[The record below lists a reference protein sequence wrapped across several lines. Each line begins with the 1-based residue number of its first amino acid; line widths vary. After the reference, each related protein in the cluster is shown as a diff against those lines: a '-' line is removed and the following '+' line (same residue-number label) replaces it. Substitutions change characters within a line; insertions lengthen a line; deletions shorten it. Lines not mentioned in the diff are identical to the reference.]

1 MSCRRPSQ
9 MTSSP
14 ITLEDFIVQY
24 CAYHS
29 IGTQRVGWRKVQGQR
44 AFFFFFHL
52 DGSYVSRKVN

>member
-1 MSCRRPSQ
+1 
-9 MTSSP
+9 MTFSP

-29 IGTQRVGWRKVQGQR
+29 IGTQLSGMEEDSR
-44 AFFFFFHL
+44 AEGFFFFFHL

>member
-9 MTSSP
+9 MTFSP

-29 IGTQRVGWRKVQGQR
+29 IGTQLSGMEEDSR
-44 AFFFFFHL
+44 AEGFFFFFHL

>member
-1 MSCRRPSQ
+1 